1 MRRRIDV
8 AGASC
13 IVGGGGRRQLP
24 SGGMLELPGA
34 AGSPPGAALLVA
46 GERQAVAVGER
57 GEEEASLV
65 KANCR
70 RGALIGEPCRDVSS
84 CCQCGFFNFHLS
96 IFSFFYCHILI
107 ELIF

>member
-1 MRRRIDV
+1 M
-8 AGASC
+8 
-13 IVGGGGRRQLP
+13 VGGGGRWQLP

-46 GERQAVAVGER
+46 GERQVVAVGER

-70 RGALIGEPCRDVSS
+70 RGAPIGEPCRDVSS
-84 CCQCGFFNFHLS
+84 CC
-96 IFSFFYCHILI
+96 
-107 ELIF
+107 